1 MANFY
6 KSDTFDLTT
15 TNLTTVLT
23 INASSIAIVR
33 SVQVCVIDNTNVDI
47 DLFLKKSGGSDIE
60 IAHKLLNKTTEN
72 LAIPVINMEAGDILK
87 IQADN
92 VNKASGQV
100 SYLMID
106 RSQENG

>member
-72 LAIPVINMEAGDILK
+72 LAIPVINMEAGVILK

>member
-72 LAIPVINMEAGDILK
+72 IAIPVINMEAGDILK

-92 VNKASGQV
+92 ANKASGQV

>member
-33 SVQVCVIDNTNVDI
+33 AVQTCVIDNTNVDVEV
-47 DLFLKKSGGSDIE
+47 FLKK
-60 IAHKLLNKTTEN
+60 
-72 LAIPVINMEAGDILK
+72 
-87 IQADN
+87 
-92 VNKASGQV
+92 
-100 SYLMID
+100 
-106 RSQENG
+106 

>member
-23 INASSIAIVR
+23 INASSIAIVK

-47 DLFLKKSGGSDIE
+47 DVFLRKSGGSDVE

-72 LAIPVINMEAGDILK
+72 LVVPVVNIEAGDVLKARQILL
-87 IQADN
+87 IRWTSELSFN
-92 VNKASGQV
+92 
-100 SYLMID
+100 
-106 RSQENG
+106 R